1 MTVSPSHE
9 YEMVEM
15 DECMTENE
23 IENRRR
29 VFKLL
34 EKVRLLEEFNK
45 AVVDAG
51 VQCAVERLGL
61 FTGET
66 RHRRVNF

>member
-51 VQCAVERLGL
+51 FEIPRFHPTLKVIRKEVRK
-61 FTGET
+61 
-66 RHRRVNF
+66 